1 MKQVIRKLLS
11 LMVIFVSL
19 GWGPVS
25 RADQISSEYESM
37 LYDLMEEA
45 ELLQQELMKMALG
58 ADTHSQGDDN
68 TYSAYRGDADTNPD
82 YDDSDERRDASKS
95 ERQHTE
101 EARGYKKS
109 HDEKTRNE
117 KIRYEKIRYEKRLRA
132 LKESVQQ
139 RVKNQSADQAAKYSY
154 RYQLADE
161 VRKLETER
169 RQKPREPNNR
179 QSPGAAFYRTA
190 EARENP
196 GNIGLTLKEYVI
208 DLPVQPKAAKG
219 KKRKTVRVKMKPGV
233 MELHRQVHSLNN
245 MLINDVVRMTG
256 KPLQKR
262 KRK

>member
-1 MKQVIRKLLS
+1 MKQVIHKLLS

-19 GWGPVS
+19 GWGPIS

-58 ADTHSQGDDN
+58 ADTYSPGYDN
-68 TYSAYRGDADTNPD
+68 TSADRADTD
-82 YDDSDERRDASKS
+82 FDDSDERRDASKS

-109 HDEKTRNE
+109 QD
-117 KIRYEKIRYEKRLRA
+117 EKIRYEKRLRA

-169 RQKPREPNNR
+169 RQKPREPNN
-179 QSPGAAFYRTA
+179 QQPPGAAFYRTA

-208 DLPVQPKAAKG
+208 DLPVQPKSAKG